1 VSGAAAGAAVAI
13 VRQTPAEYPARAP
26 YHPPERYPE
35 LGFTRE
41 LDPTNRV
48 FATVRETL
56 ERLGLDRER
65 QGTPAWN
72 PFRELIRPGDR
83 VFLKPNMISHRH
95 RLRDEWDSVMTH
107 GSVIRA
113 VADYVILALEGRG
126 RLTLGDAPQTD
137 SDWDLLVE
145 RMGLR
150 ALHEHFAAQHPG
162 IAFEL
167 VDLRDE
173 YHVEKDGIYV
183 ETRRLA
189 GDPRGGV
196 AVDLGD
202 LSLFHEVEGRRRYY
216 GAYYDWAETNRHHSH
231 GRHEYMISRSALE
244 ADVFIS
250 VPKLKTHK
258 KCGLTVNLKALV
270 GINAD
275 KNWLPHYAFGAP
287 SDGGDQFAVATLKSR
302 LENRV
307 VMPAKQLLLKGVPM
321 FQSFAR
327 RTKRLGYE
335 FFGDTE
341 EVVRSGNWHGNDTV
355 WRMSL
360 DLNRILRYANPDGTL
375 RAPEAPKRY
384 FSLVDGIVAMEGN
397 GPVAGTRREAGV
409 LIAGADAVA
418 VDTVCARLMGLDPA
432 KLPIVRRAYDAHPLP
447 LTMLRETDI
456 APSGNDARWARPLAA
471 WRPADSLGFRPHF
484 GWLGAIEWR
493 D

>member
-1 VSGAAAGAAVAI
+1 MTPQFDSI
-13 VRQTPAEYPARAP
+13 VRQERPGYPELAP
-26 YHPPERYPE
+26 YHPPKQYAE
-35 LGFTRE
+35 LPFTRE
-41 LDPTNRV
+41 LDPTNHV
-48 FATVRETL
+48 YASVRETL
-56 ERLGLDRER
+56 QRLGLDREH
-65 QGTPAWN
+65 QETPAWN
-72 PFRELIRPGDR
+72 PFRGLIRPGDR
-83 VFLKPNMISHRH
+83 VFLKPNMIAHRH
-95 RLRDEWDSVMTH
+95 RLRDEWDYVVTH

-113 VADYVILALEGRG
+113 LADYVILALEGRG
-126 RLTLGDAPQTD
+126 RLMLGDAPQTD
-137 SDWDLLVE
+137 SDWDVLVD
-145 RMGLR
+145 RMGR
-150 ALHEHFAAQHPG
+150 TALHAHFSQHHPG
-162 IAFEL
+162 IEFEL
-167 VDLRDE
+167 LDLRDE

-196 AVDLGD
+196 AVDLGERSMFRELD
-202 LSLFHEVEGRRRYY
+202 ARHRRYY
-216 GAYYDWAETNRHHSH
+216 GAYYDWAETNRHHSS
-231 GRHEYMISRSALE
+231 GRHEYKISRSALE

-287 SDGGDQFAVATLKSR
+287 EDGGDQFAAATLKTR

-307 VMPAKQLLLKGVPM
+307 VMPAKQLLMKGVPL

-360 DLNRILRYANPDGTL
+360 DLNRILLYANPDGTL
-375 RAPEAPKRY
+375 RGPGEAKRY
-384 FSLVDGIVAMEGN
+384 FSLVDGIVGMEGN

-409 LIAGADAVA
+409 LVAGANPVA
-418 VDTVCARLMGLDPA
+418 VDTVCARLMGLDPVR
-432 KLPIVRRAYDAHPLP
+432 LPIVRRAWESHALP
-447 LTMLRETDI
+447 LIEGDERGITPL
-456 APSGNDARWARPLAA
+456 SVDARWSKSLAE
-471 WRPADSLGFRPHF
+471 WRPAESLRFRPHF
-484 GWLGAIEWR
+484 GWVGAIEWR
-493 D
+493 E